1 VLAPALLHWALDG
14 VAVDVAAHRVTRDG
28 VELRITPTE
37 FRVLARLVRQAGRV
51 VTHRQLLAD
60 VWGPEHVDDTQY
72 LRLYLGQLRAK
83 KIRTNQPRAGRFPWR
98 YGCAHAA
105 PASRQCACSGVRVAA
120 PWAERPLPARV
131 WACWA
136 GGHRKLAG
144 CCARVAA
151 DQAARA
157 L

>member
-1 VLAPALLHWALDG
+1 MQLDARA
-14 VAVDVAAHRVTRDG
+14 AVHQD
-28 VELRITPTE
+28 
-37 FRVLARLVRQAGRV
+37 
-51 VTHRQLLAD
+51 
-60 VWGPEHVDDTQY
+60 
-72 LRLYLGQLRAK
+72 

-105 PASRQCACSGVRVAA
+105 PASRLCACSGVRVAA
-120 PWAERPLPARV
+120 PWVERPLPARV

-157 L
+157 LGLLKQNRLNTFQHIGLIAQLARVYGQ